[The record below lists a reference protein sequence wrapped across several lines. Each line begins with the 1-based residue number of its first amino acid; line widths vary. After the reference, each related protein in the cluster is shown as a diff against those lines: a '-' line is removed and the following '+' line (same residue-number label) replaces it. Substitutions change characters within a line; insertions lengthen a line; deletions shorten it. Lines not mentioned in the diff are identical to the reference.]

1 MTMILS
7 VFSCDADPAAL
18 ARYVMALLK
27 KDKTEQELKQNC
39 IDQLEVFLQKGNY
52 CMSVWVINPTFTE
65 TISFVDRLF
74 DVIHNKSYISATKID
89 ESTAIDV
96 DKTNTA
102 NRRDLSP
109 MKDDRGNNNNSST
122 RFERDHRRRDRDNR
136 VSARIRSR
144 SRYVEMWWEQ

>member
-1 MTMILS
+1 MTIILS

-52 CMSVWVINPTFTE
+52 CMSVSVIYPTFTE

-89 ESTAIDV
+89 ESTTIDV
-96 DKTNTA
+96 DKTNTS
-102 NRRDLSP
+102 NRGDLSP
-109 MKDDRGNNNNSST
+109 MKDDRGNNNSWT

-136 VSARIRSR
+136 VTSRIRSR
-144 SRYVEMWWEQ
+144 SRYVEMW